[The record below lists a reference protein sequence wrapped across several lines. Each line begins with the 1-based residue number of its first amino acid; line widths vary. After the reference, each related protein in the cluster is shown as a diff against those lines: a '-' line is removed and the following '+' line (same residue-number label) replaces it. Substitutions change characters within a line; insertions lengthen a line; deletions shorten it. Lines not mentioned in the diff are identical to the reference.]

1 MCISAAGLYAV
12 FISLQQMHLWLN
24 FFLAAAGIQ
33 ALYYLFFFLRLN
45 FVRGFKGLP
54 EFLPP
59 ASVIICARNEAA
71 NLRQNL
77 KVVLIQQYPKFEV
90 IVVNDG
96 STDDT
101 LEVLA
106 EYYKRNTN
114 MKLISLPAGVGKPY
128 AGKKYALKK
137 GIEAASFDTIVVTD
151 ADCRPAS
158 TAWLAKMVG
167 AYLQDTK
174 IVLGHSPFEKQPGL
188 LNKLIRY
195 ENFITALQYFG
206 FASAGLPYMGV
217 GRNLSYRKS
226 LFESFK
232 GFEKKPGLLS
242 GDDDLFVNAV
252 ATGKNTTLCID
263 KDAFMVTRA
272 ETTWGDWLNQKRRHL
287 RTGFAYKLHHQ
298 LLLFLFALSKFT
310 FYTVFV
316 AAMALCKPWYLIAG
330 VFIGL
335 VLLQA
340 LISWRIFTKLG
351 VGDLKIFSPIL
362 DIAYSFYLL
371 LIFLLLLLK
380 PKDHWKI

>member
-1 MCISAAGLYAV
+1 MQV
-12 FISLQQMHLWLN
+12 WLHV
-24 FFLAAAGIQ
+24 FLAAAGIQ
-33 ALYYLFFFLRLN
+33 VAYYLFFFLRLN
-45 FVRGFKGLP
+45 FVRSFKGLP

-59 ASVIICARNEAA
+59 ASVVICARNEAA

-77 KVVLIQQYPKFEV
+77 KVVLIQQYPQFEV

-101 LEVLA
+101 LDVLA

-114 MKLISLPAGVGKPY
+114 MKLISLPAGGDRPY
-128 AGKKYALKK
+128 AGKKLALKK

-151 ADCRPAS
+151 ADCRPS
-158 TAWLAKMVG
+158 TTAWLAKMVG
-167 AYLQDTK
+167 AYLHDTK

-206 FASAGLPYMGV
+206 FAAAGLPYMGV

-226 LFESFK
+226 LFEGFK
-232 GFEKKPGLLS
+232 GFDKKPGLVS
-242 GDDDLFVNAV
+242 GDDDLFINAV

-263 KDAFMVTRA
+263 KDAFMVTRPESTIQA
-272 ETTWGDWLNQKRRHL
+272 WLNQKRRHL
-287 RTGFAYKLHHQ
+287 RTGFSYKWHHQ
-298 LLLFLFALSKFT
+298 LLLFLFALGKFA
-310 FYTVFV
+310 FYTTFIV
-316 AAMALCKPWYLIAG
+316 ALTTSKPWYLAAG
-330 VFIGL
+330 VFTGV
-335 VLLQA
+335 VLLQT

-371 LIFLLLLLK
+371 LIFFLLLLK

>member
-1 MCISAAGLYAV
+1 MHWV
-12 FISLQQMHLWLN
+12 LQV
-24 FFLAAAGIQ
+24 FLAAAGIQ
-33 ALYYLFFFLRLN
+33 VIYYLLFIARLN

-59 ASVIICARNEAA
+59 ASVVICARNEAA

-77 KVVLIQQYPKFEV
+77 KVVLIQQYQQFEV

-101 LEVLA
+101 LDVLA

-114 MKLISLPAGVGKPY
+114 MKLISLPAGGERPY

-151 ADCRPAS
+151 ADCRPSS
-158 TAWLAKMVG
+158 TSWLAKLVG

-174 IVLGHSPFEKQPGL
+174 IVLGHSPFEKQPGF

-206 FASAGLPYMGV
+206 FAASGLPYMGV
-217 GRNLSYRKS
+217 GRNLSYKKS
-226 LFESFK
+226 LFEKFK
-232 GFEKKPGLLS
+232 GFEKNPALVS
-242 GDDDLFVNAV
+242 GDDDLFINAV

-263 KDAFMVTRA
+263 KDAFMVTKA
-272 ETTWGDWLNQKRRHL
+272 EATFSDWLNQKRRHL
-287 RTGFAYKLHHQ
+287 RTGFSYKLHHQ
-298 LLLFLFALSKFT
+298 ALLFLFATAKFA
-310 FYTVFV
+310 FYTFFIAALVLHQPIMLVGSVF
-316 AAMALCKPWYLIAG
+316 AG
-330 VFIGL
+330 V

-340 LISWRIFTKLG
+340 ILTWRIFAKLG

-362 DIAYSFYLL
+362 DIIYSGYLL

-380 PKDHWKI
+380 PKDNWKI